1 MVSRVPHLSG
11 VVLAA
16 GKGTRMKSPLPK
28 VLHRV
33 CGVPMADL
41 AGRAM
46 KEAGVEVPILVVG
59 HGKDEVIEALGDG
72 YDYVEQAEQKGTG
85 HAMACAME
93 RLPEDG
99 FVFVAPGDAPLIEAT
114 VYCQM
119 LEAAKERESDCVLA
133 VALLDDPFGYGRI
146 IRDAGG
152 SVVRIIEEPDAT
164 DEIRAIR
171 EVCTS
176 FYLFRIRVLRDL
188 IRRLRNDNAK
198 GEYYL
203 TDMPEL
209 IHKAGGRTET
219 ITVRDFNL
227 LKGVNDR
234 WQLAQA
240 SQTLRERI
248 LKRHAENGVSIE
260 DPSSTYVEFDVEIG
274 ANTTLHPMTVIE
286 GRSRI
291 GVDCEIGPSSRIV
304 STEVGEAVTIMMS
317 HVNRAR
323 IGDGCRIGPF
333 ANIRPHTELGKDV
346 KVGNFVELKNAI
358 VRDGASL
365 SHLTYVGDA
374 TVGARANIGAG
385 TITCNFDGFDKHRT
399 EIGDDAFVGSNS
411 TLVAPVTI
419 GEGAMTAA
427 GSTITEDVPDGAL
440 GMGRSRQ
447 VNKENWAEQWR
458 KRKQQR
464 RESKAK

>member
-1 MVSRVPHLSG
+1 MPHLSG

-33 CGVPMADL
+33 CGVPMAEL

-46 KEAGVEVPILVVG
+46 KEAGVERPILVVG
-59 HGKDEVIEALGDG
+59 HGKDAVIEALGDC
-72 YDYVEQAEQKGTG
+72 YEYVEQGEQKGTG
-85 HAMACAME
+85 HAMACAMD

-99 FVFVAPGDAPLIEAT
+99 FVFVAPGDAPLIESA
-114 VYCQM
+114 VYRQM
-119 LEAAKERESDCVLA
+119 LESAKEHEPDCVMA
-133 VALLDDPFGYGRI
+133 VAVLDDPFGYGRI
-146 IRDAGG
+146 LRDAGG
-152 SVVRIIEEPDAT
+152 NVIRIVEEPDAN

-176 FYLFRIRVLRDL
+176 FYLFRIPALRNL
-188 IRRLRNDNAK
+188 IQSLGNDNAK

-203 TDMPEL
+203 TDMPDL

-219 ITVRDFNL
+219 IAVRDFNL

-240 SQTLRERI
+240 SQILRERI

-274 ANTTLHPMTVIE
+274 SNTTLRPMTVIE
-286 GRSRI
+286 GQSRI
-291 GVDCEIGPSSRIV
+291 GVNCEIGPSSRIV
-304 STEVGEAVTIMMS
+304 STDVGDGVTIMMS

-385 TITCNFDGFDKHRT
+385 TITCNFDGFEKHRT

-411 TLVAPVTI
+411 TLVAPVRI
-419 GEGAMTAA
+419 GAGAMTAA
-427 GSTITEDVPDGAL
+427 GSTITEDVPDGGL

-447 VNKENWAEQWR
+447 INKEHWAEQWR